1 MAKYD
6 LNKQTDKDRFKR
18 YCNTLFLKGAFVE
31 LRSLEKRSL
40 RQNNYL
46 HLIISWYALEFGYSL
61 EYVKRN
67 IYKALCNKAIFIVEK
82 ANIKTGELYKEL
94 RSSADLSTEE
104 LSTSIDRFRN
114 YSAQT
119 AGLYLPSPKEM
130 MYLKEIEI
138 EIERNKEHL

>member
-6 LNKQTDKDRFKR
+6 LNKPTDKDRFKR
-18 YCNTLFLKGAFVE
+18 YCNALFLKGAFVE

-46 HLIISWYALEFGYSL
+46 HLILSWYALEFGYSL

-67 IYKALCNKAIFIVEK
+67 VYKILCNPAIFITEK
-82 ANIKTGELYKEL
+82 ANTKTGEIYDDL

-104 LSTSIDRFRN
+104 LTSTIDRFRN

-119 AGLYLPSPKEM
+119 AKLYLPSPDDM
-130 MYLKEIEI
+130 AYLKEIEI